1 MSISNSNAI
10 RNLTITEKDDL
21 KNAVKKIDDSLT
33 RILGERNLIKN
44 IVDDVST
51 KIQLDKKLI
60 RKIAKTFHKA
70 SLKMDKDEFND
81 FVAIYENVY
90 GDK

>member
-1 MSISNSNAI
+1 
-10 RNLTITEKDDL
+10 
-21 KNAVKKIDDSLT
+21 
-33 RILGERNLIKN
+33 
-44 IVDDVST
+44 VDDVST